1 MAVAALRSTGDHVTL
16 VVLPAAGSIPPVAR
30 TAPLYS
36 SKYFEN
42 SYLNNVMLRTLS
54 YRVSLYHNID
64 KHTFVT
70 YIYIGQYRS

>member
-36 SKYFEN
+36 SKYPLIIHLK
-42 SYLNNVMLRTLS
+42 YIRTNYMTRTILLEFKS
-54 YRVSLYHNID
+54 DR
-64 KHTFVT
+64 
-70 YIYIGQYRS
+70 